1 MYHARNSFSLKKRE
15 TFLEFDISH
24 QSNQWSEKM
33 IPWHFLYVLYQTAN
47 SGNMNHLFLQNP
59 LALSLQALSPTDIGK
74 ITSAFPISI
83 QVDPSKPLSR
93 IKQYPISK
101 EALQDTNPV
110 KESCAQDLIIPCTIH
125 CIIPILLVR
134 K

>member
-1 MYHARNSFSLKKRE
+1 
-15 TFLEFDISH
+15 
-24 QSNQWSEKM
+24 
-33 IPWHFLYVLYQTAN
+33 
-47 SGNMNHLFLQNP
+47 MNHLFLQNP

-74 ITSAFPISI
+74 ITGA
-83 QVDPSKPLSR
+83 SKPLSR